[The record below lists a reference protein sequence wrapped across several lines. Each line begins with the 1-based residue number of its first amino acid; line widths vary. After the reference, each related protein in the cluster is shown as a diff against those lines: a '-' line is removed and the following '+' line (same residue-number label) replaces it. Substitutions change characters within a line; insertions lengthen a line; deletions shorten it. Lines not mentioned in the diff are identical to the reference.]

1 MADRASVTMSIGG
14 VLPSDLIG
22 ALCAAIRHDGACRD
36 WDSGPF
42 VDEDIVGG
50 EALFLCGHEIAWG
63 MFEALETFCQ
73 AHSLPFARWSGSCRN
88 SFGPERVVYDGT
100 SDPRHFLATDDD
112 EILFSIEDIRRLGT
126 IDAIEA
132 HYAFAH
138 MIVGPLTIDPTPPAH
153 KG

>member
-1 MADRASVTMSIGG
+1 MADRASVTISIGG
-14 VLPSDLIG
+14 VLPSVLIG
-22 ALCAAIRHDGACRD
+22 ALCAAIRHDGAGRD

-42 VDEDIVGG
+42 LGEDIAGG
-50 EALFLCGHEIAWG
+50 EVLFLCGHEIAWG
-63 MFEALETFCQ
+63 MFEALETFCV
-73 AHSLPFARWSGSCRN
+73 AHRLPFARWAGSCRS

-100 SDPRHFLATDDD
+100 SEPRHFLATDDD

-126 IDAIEA
+126 LDAIEA

-138 MIVGPLTIDPTPPAH
+138 MIVPPLTIDPTPSAE